1 MSGKSENLKEKNNF
15 ECILDSMP
23 TSQGYSGPWV
33 MWWNE
38 QTTISILSF
47 FPTVREVVNK
57 KTTPLFI
64 YLSLFNGSI
73 CPRDSFTQATYCFPI
88 EQKPYKDSANYQVHS
103 KCSINVSKLLWPKC
117 TDNGESDIK
126 GLLHFTGEN
135 WAYSHHSSNPRRS
148 SNSLILKNCFI
159 IRSHIFTLI
168 VYFPWVFKV
177 GFQHCWFL
185 TKKDG

>member
-1 MSGKSENLKEKNNF
+1 MSGKSENLKKNNF
-15 ECILDSMP
+15 ECISDSMP
-23 TSQGYSGPWV
+23 TNQGYSGPWV

-47 FPTVREVVNK
+47 FPTVREILNK

-88 EQKPYKDSANYQVHS
+88 EQKPYKDSASYQVHS

-117 TDNGESDIK
+117 KLRWWWVWHK
-126 GLLHFTGEN
+126 GPPPLH
-135 WAYSHHSSNPRRS
+135 RRKLS
-148 SNSLILKNCFI
+148 LFSPQLKPKKTQQLILKNCFI
-159 IRSHIFTLI
+159 IRSPIFTFI
-168 VYFPWVFKV
+168 VSFPWVFKV
-177 GFQHCWFL
+177 GFQHCTVDF
-185 TKKDG
+185 